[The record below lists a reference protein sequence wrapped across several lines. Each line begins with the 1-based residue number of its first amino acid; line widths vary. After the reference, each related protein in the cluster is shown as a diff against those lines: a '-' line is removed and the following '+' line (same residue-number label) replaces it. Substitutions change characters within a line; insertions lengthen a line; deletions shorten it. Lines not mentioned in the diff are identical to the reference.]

1 MSVDRA
7 EVERIAHLA
16 RLALDE
22 AEVERLTKDMNDIL
36 EHATTLRALAHAAPS
51 LEEGRAIVAP
61 AQERGFAPT
70 DDGPLG
76 AVREA
81 AAEATDAA
89 GGTRAAAA
97 ETPDAPGGT
106 RDAAAETPDPLTA
119 RPEAFAPRVAE
130 GFFVVPPP
138 PGVTG
143 EDDRIERDRGDDR
156 VERER
161 AERD

>member
-36 EHATTLRALAHAAPS
+36 DHAITLRALAHTAS
-51 LEEGRAIVAP
+51 GGT
-61 AQERGFAPT
+61 RG
-70 DDGPLG
+70 
-76 AVREA
+76 A
-81 AAEATDAA
+81 AAETPEAT
-89 GGTRAAAA
+89 GGTRDAAA
-97 ETPDAPGGT
+97 ETPDATGGTRDAAAETPDATGGT
-106 RDAAAETPDPLTA
+106 RDAAAETPDPLRV
-119 RPEAFAPRVAE
+119 RPEAFAPSMAG

-143 EDDRIERDRGDDR
+143 HDDEVERDRERDR
-156 VERER
+156 VERDP
-161 AERD
+161 AERDWTT